1 MRHREISSRGL
12 SRVPVALWAIML
24 PLASGACASGGGSD
38 IPVIPSINP
47 SPTNTQSPGKF
58 VWYDL
63 ITNDVDGAR
72 TFYGELFDWEFR
84 GVDGGDAVTMA
95 RVNGREVA
103 SIVAL
108 DETRQELDGAAW
120 FSSVSVADV
129 DDATGRARLGGSI
142 NVEPTDLPERGRY
155 AVLHDPLGAP
165 LVLLRANGGDPV
177 DRDDFEPG
185 EFLWT
190 ELWTTDA
197 RQAVSYYE
205 AVLGYSAEFMG
216 VEPRPYFL
224 MSRDGE
230 PRAGIGE
237 LPEGSARSAWLP
249 YIAVADAQAIAD
261 RVEALGGELLI
272 APDAMIRG
280 SAAVMADPS
289 GAIFA
294 VQEWPVPDEAE
305 GGREEARR

>member
-1 MRHREISSRGL
+1 
-12 SRVPVALWAIML
+12 
-24 PLASGACASGGGSD
+24 
-38 IPVIPSINP
+38 
-47 SPTNTQSPGKF
+47 

-63 ITNDVDGAR
+63 LTEDVEGAR
-72 TFYGELFDWEFR
+72 QFYGELFGWRFT
-84 GVDGGDAVTMA
+84 GVDGGDAVTIA

-103 SIVAL
+103 AIVSL
-108 DETRQELDGAAW
+108 EGTQQEIDGAAW
-120 FSSVSVADV
+120 FSSVSVSDV
-129 DDATGRARLGGSI
+129 DDASARARRGGTL
-142 NVEPTDLPERGRY
+142 NVEPRDLPNRGRY
-155 AVLHDPLGAP
+155 AVIHDPLGAAF
-165 LVLLRANGGDPV
+165 VLLRATGGDPV

-197 RQAVSYYE
+197 RQAVAYYE
-205 AVLGYSAEFMG
+205 AVLGYTAEFMG

-237 LPEGSARSAWLP
+237 LPPGEARAAWVP
-249 YIAVADAQAIAD
+249 YITVTDAQAIAD
-261 RVEALGGELLI
+261 RVEGLGGELLV

-294 VQEWPVPDEAE
+294 VQEWPVPDEGA
-305 GGREEARR
+305 GGRREDWR